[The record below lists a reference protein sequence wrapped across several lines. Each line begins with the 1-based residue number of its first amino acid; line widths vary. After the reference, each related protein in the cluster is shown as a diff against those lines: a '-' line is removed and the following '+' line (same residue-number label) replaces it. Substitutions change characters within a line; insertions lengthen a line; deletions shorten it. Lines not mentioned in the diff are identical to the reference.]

1 MANEPGSALGFD
13 GDEVRAVG
21 EDVGGLGVVETV
33 VGVVDG
39 AAVRDGLDVRHV
51 AKGATGVFDEVV
63 DGFQLFDEADGGPQN
78 PQSLA
83 GFGRGGDVVVPA
95 VADAHFVPVVGEVED
110 AVNGARDGGPYYVHT
125 IGEGGAAEV
134 VDVGADVGPET
145 WLYVHGEGFKPTAR
159 CGGGDVAGAREDSSL
174 TRLWHQLISGHGSP
188 SIFNGSPSFSKSFL
202 ALAYEQPL
210 LVANHFQDKTR

>member
-1 MANEPGSALGFD
+1 
-13 GDEVRAVG
+13 VRAVG

-33 VGVVDG
+33 VGVLDG
-39 AAVRDGLDVRHV
+39 AAVGDGLHVGHV
-51 AKGATGVFDEVV
+51 AEGTTGFFDEVINWPE
-63 DGFQLFDEADGGPQN
+63 FADEPDGGGEDAERLP
-78 PQSLA
+78 

-95 VADAHFVPVVGEVED
+95 VADAHFVPVVSEVED

-134 VDVGADVGPET
+134 ADVGADVGPET

-174 TRLWHQLISGHGSP
+174 THLWHQLISGHGSP